1 MMSKKMGVVF
11 ICLIVILGA
20 IDYLFKHSDVAHIIA
35 RAIPVVFGIYF
46 LTQRDFKTKYP
57 MAVNMRP
64 GLIIAIIILTIL
76 TVYQYI
82 IK

>member
-11 ICLIVILGA
+11 ICLIVISGS

-57 MAVNMRP
+57 LAVNMRP

>member
-1 MMSKKMGVVF
+1 MSKKMGVVF
-11 ICLIVILGA
+11 ICLIVISGA

-64 GLIIAIIILTIL
+64 GLIIAIIILIIL

-82 IK
+82 IN

>member
-11 ICLIVILGA
+11 ICLIVISGA

-64 GLIIAIIILTIL
+64 GLIIAIIILIIL

-82 IK
+82 IN

>member
-1 MMSKKMGVVF
+1 MSKKMGVVF
-11 ICLIVILGA
+11 ICLIVISGA

-64 GLIIAIIILTIL
+64 GLIIAIIILIAM
-76 TVYQYI
+76 TVYQYV

>member
-11 ICLIVILGA
+11 ICLIVISGA

-64 GLIIAIIILTIL
+64 GLIIAIIILIAM
-76 TVYQYI
+76 TVYQYV